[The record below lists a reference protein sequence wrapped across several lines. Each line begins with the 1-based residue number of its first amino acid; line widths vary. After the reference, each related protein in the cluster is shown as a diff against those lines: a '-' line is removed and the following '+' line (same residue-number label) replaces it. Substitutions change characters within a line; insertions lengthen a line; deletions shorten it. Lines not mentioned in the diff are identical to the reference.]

1 MAPAYR
7 FGAFER
13 RPKQRQLLADGHP
26 VALGDRAFDVLLALV
41 EHAGQL
47 VTKDE
52 LLALV
57 WPNLVVEENNLH
69 VQVSTLRKV
78 LGAGAIATVAVR
90 GYGITL
96 EIALAGES
104 SSPPVAKRHN
114 LPQLLTSFIGHED
127 DLDEYAILLGETRLL
142 TLTGIGGRG
151 ETPPPLRAR

>member
-7 FGAFER
+7 FASFEL

-41 EHAGQL
+41 ERGGQL

-57 WPNLVVEENNLH
+57 WPNLVVEENNLQ

-78 LGAGAIATVAVR
+78 LGVGAIATVAGR
-90 GYGITL
+90 GYRLTL
-96 EIALAGES
+96 EIEPASES

-127 DLDEYAILLGETRLL
+127 DLDEYAILLAR
-142 TLTGIGGRG
+142 RG
-151 ETPPPLRAR
+151 CSP

>member
-7 FGAFER
+7 FASFEL

-41 EHAGQL
+41 ERAGQL

-57 WPNLVVEENNLH
+57 WPNLVVEENNLQ

-78 LGAGAIATVAVR
+78 LGARAIATVAGR
-90 GYGITL
+90 GYRLTL
-96 EIALAGES
+96 EIAPASES
-104 SSPPVAKRHN
+104 SSPPVRKATQ
-114 LPQLLTSFIGHED
+114 PT
-127 DLDEYAILLGETRLL
+127 A
-142 TLTGIGGRG
+142 
-151 ETPPPLRAR
+151 TPDQFHRPRR